1 MTRPRGGA
9 RVGYA
14 GEVSAR
20 RVLDQISS
28 LAHLEA
34 FDPPRYA
41 EQLAAEVP
49 AAETLAELEARDAA
63 LADALAQIDAMIAR
77 AMRMRLDHAL
87 AADTSIGPPT
97 RKVFATTIARYAG
110 DLGLLAQRA
119 RDVAARGGAA
129 DPDAVADTV
138 AGAARAVLDLRVA
151 TRAGVLALIRDL
163 AAASIPGAD
172 RRARDRSLDEP
183 TRRRWSAARRELE
196 ALAADPARI
205 TAAPMSARLATFPDQ
220 LDEPAPEREVT
231 FADMI
236 ELD

>member
-1 MTRPRGGA
+1 
-9 RVGYA
+9 V
-14 GEVSAR
+14 EVSAR
-20 RVLDQISS
+20 RLLDQVSS
-28 LAHLEA
+28 LAHLDA
-34 FDPPRYA
+34 FDPA
-41 EQLAAEVP
+41 SHAAQLAAEVP
-49 AAETLAELEARDAA
+49 AAATLAELEARDAF

-97 RKVFATTIARYAG
+97 RKVFATTIAAYAS
-110 DLGLLAQRA
+110 DPGLLAQRA

-129 DPDAVADTV
+129 DPDAVADAV
-138 AGAARAVLDLRVA
+138 AGAGRAALELRAA

-163 AAASIPGAD
+163 AAASLPEAD

-183 TRRRWSAARRELE
+183 ARRRWSAARRELE
-196 ALAADPARI
+196 ALAADPARVA
-205 TAAPMSARLATFPDQ
+205 AAPMPARLATFPDQ

>member
-1 MTRPRGGA
+1 M
-9 RVGYA
+9 
-14 GEVSAR
+14 
-20 RVLDQISS
+20 
-28 LAHLEA
+28 HLEA

-41 EQLAAEVP
+41 EQLASEVH
-49 AAETLAELEARDAA
+49 AAETLADLEARDAA
-63 LADALAQIDAMIAR
+63 LADALAQIDAMISR
-77 AMRMRLDHAL
+77 AMRMRLDYGL
-87 AADTSIGPPT
+87 AADISIGTPT
-97 RKVFATTIARYAG
+97 RKVFSATIAGYAG

-119 RDVAARGGAA
+119 RDIAARSGSA
-129 DPDAVADTV
+129 DPDAVVDIV
-138 AGAARAVLDLRVA
+138 IGAARAVLDLRAA

-163 AAASIPGAD
+163 AAASISEAD

-183 TRRRWSAARRELE
+183 TRCRWSAARRELE

-205 TAAPMSARLATFPDQ
+205 TTASMSARLATFPDQ

>member
-1 MTRPRGGA
+1 
-9 RVGYA
+9 
-14 GEVSAR
+14 VSAR
-20 RVLDQISS
+20 RILDQISS
-28 LAHLEA
+28 LAHLDA
-34 FDPPRYA
+34 FDPPSYA

-49 AAETLAELEARDAA
+49 AAATLADLEVRDAF

-77 AMRMRLDHAL
+77 VMRMRLDHVL
-87 AADTSIGPPT
+87 ADDTSIAPPT
-97 RKVFATTIARYAG
+97 RKVFATTIVGYAS

-119 RDVAARGGAA
+119 RDVAARGRAA
-129 DPDAVADTV
+129 DPDAVAAVVT
-138 AGAARAVLDLRVA
+138 AAARGVLDLREA

-163 AAASIPGAD
+163 AAASIPEAD

-196 ALAADPARI
+196 ALAADPARV
-205 TAAPMSARLATFPDQ
+205 TAAPMAARLATFPDQ
-220 LDEPAPEREVT
+220 LDEPAPEPEVT